1 MQGSDDTH
9 RHSAIFSMKHGGTG
23 VIRLLLNLIFA
34 PFLKWQKSSLDS
46 HFANW
51 ANVGTRELTVWLT
64 SAMVGATTIDAVP
77 SPARQ
82 TRILLEGFSTEPFRT
97 SKWWNVVM
105 LPSLTPMKARPS
117 LLARRSVQ
125 SCLLKGYDLP
135 YNVQL
140 VLQMS
145 TVQIVGDVV

>member
-105 LPSLTPMKARPS
+105 LPSLTPMKARPL
-117 LLARRSVQ
+117 LLARRCAV
-125 SCLLKGYDLP
+125 LLVEGYDLP
-135 YNVQL
+135 YAVQL
-140 VLQMS
+140 VLQTP
-145 TVQIVGDVV
+145 TVQIIGDVV